1 MKDNIIIDIVGYDKV
16 LFKEGG
22 TLEELLKKIDAPK
35 NIIAAIIDNELVE
48 LNCKLKEDT
57 TVKLISINDRQGSKM
72 YRNGLKFLYIT
83 AIKEL
88 FGSGTDVRLR
98 HSLDKGIYTT
108 IDMELNSKVIEEI
121 KGKMLELVE
130 KDLEI
135 EKVTTSRK
143 EAIKYFEGINEIEK
157 ADMYKQMTSDVVSL
171 YSLLDYYNYFFTPM
185 PIRTGILKDFDLT
198 LTKDNAVMLEYP
210 DTFTGAIPKYN
221 HMEKV
226 LNVFTT
232 YGEWSNKLGVNY
244 VSDVNDIV
252 INGKVKEFVELNEI
266 KQNDDLNK
274 IAGMIEKN
282 IKDIK
287 LVLIAGPSSSG
298 KTTTSK
304 KLSLY
309 LKNRGINPFVISSD
323 DYFKDR
329 KDTPKNEK
337 GEYEFD
343 ILEALDIDLFNE
355 QITKLLNNEKVVIP
369 TYNFLTGEKEY
380 KNKEISIEDRDLI
393 IIEGIHTLNEKLT
406 LSIPR
411 KNKFK
416 IYISP
421 FTPLGLDRHNHVS
434 TVDLRLI
441 RRLVRDYR
449 TRGYSVEA
457 TLKGWPLVRK
467 SEEEY
472 IFPYQKEAD
481 VVLNTALIYELGIL
495 KTFAIPILQSVDY
508 KSDYYIEAIR
518 IINFL
523 KYFLDIPVTTLPSTA
538 LLREFVGGGYFE

>member
-1 MKDNIIIDIVGYDKV
+1 MKDNIIIDIIDYDKV
-16 LFKEGG
+16 IFKEGG
-22 TLEELLKKIDAPK
+22 TLEELLKQINAPK
-35 NIIAAIIDNELVE
+35 NIIACIINNEIVE
-48 LNCKLKEDT
+48 LNYKLKEDT
-57 TVKLISINDRQGSKM
+57 TVKLISTNDRQGTNI

-88 FGSGTDVRLR
+88 YGINTDVRLK

-108 IDMELNSKVIEEI
+108 LNIETNSKILEEI
-121 KGKMLELVE
+121 KNKMNELVE
-130 KDLEI
+130 KDLSI

-143 EAIKYFEGINEIEK
+143 DAVKYFDSINEIEK
-157 ADMYKQMTSDVVSL
+157 SNIYKQMTNEVVTL
-171 YSLLDYYNYFFTPM
+171 YSLLDYYNYFYSPM
-185 PIRTGILKDFDLT
+185 PISTGILKNFDLT
-198 LTKDNAVMLEYP
+198 LTKDNAIILEYP
-210 DTFTGAIPKYN
+210 DYTGNIPKYN

-232 YGEWSNKLGVNY
+232 YSIWSNRLNVNY
-244 VSDVNDIV
+244 VSDVNNIV
-252 INGKVKEFVELNEI
+252 INGKIKEFIQLNEI

-274 IAGMIEKN
+274 IANEIEKN
-282 IKDIK
+282 KDKIK

-309 LKNRGINPFVISSD
+309 LKNKGINPFVLSTD

-329 KDTPKNEK
+329 QYTPKNEK
-337 GEYEFD
+337 GEYEYD

-355 QITKLLNNEKVVIP
+355 QITKLLNNEKVKIP
-369 TYNFLTGEKEY
+369 SYNFITGEKEY
-380 KNKEISIEDRDLI
+380 KNKEVSIEGRDLI
-393 IIEGIHTLNEKLT
+393 IIEGIHTLNEELT
-406 LSIPR
+406 KSIPR
-411 KNKFK
+411 ENKYK

-421 FTPLGLDRHNHVS
+421 FTPLDIDRHNHVS
-434 TVDLRLI
+434 TVDIRLI
-441 RRLVRDYR
+441 RRLVRDFR
-449 TRGYSVEA
+449 TRGYDGEN
-457 TLKGWPLVRK
+457 TLKNWSLVRA
-467 SEEEY
+467 SEEKY

-495 KTFAIPILQSVDY
+495 KTYAIPILQGISY
-508 KSDYYIEAIR
+508 TSEYYIEAIR

-523 KYFLDIPVTTLPSTA
+523 KYFLDIPESTLPTTA

>member
-1 MKDNIIIDIVGYDKV
+1 MKDNIIIDVTGYDKV

-35 NIIAAIIDNELVE
+35 NIIAGIINNEIVE
-48 LNCKLKEDT
+48 LNYKLKEDT
-57 TVKLISINDRQGSKM
+57 TVKLITTNDRQGSKI
-72 YRNGLKFLYIT
+72 YINGLKFLYIT

-88 FGSGTDVRLR
+88 YGASTDVRLK
-98 HSLDKGIYTT
+98 HSLDKGIYTK
-108 IDMELNSKVIEEI
+108 IDMELNTKVLDDI
-121 KGKMLELVE
+121 KAKMYELVE
-130 KDLEI
+130 KDLQI
-135 EKVTTSRK
+135 EKITTIRK
-143 EAIKYFEGINEIEK
+143 EAIKYFDSINEQEK
-157 ADMYKQMTSDVVSL
+157 SSNYKQMTNEVVTL
-171 YSLLDYYNYFFTPM
+171 YSLLDYYNYFFSPM
-185 PIRTGILKDFDLT
+185 PISTGILKDFDLT
-198 LTKDNAVMLEYP
+198 LTKDKAVILEYP
-210 DTFTGAIPKYN
+210 DTLTGSIPKYN

-232 YGEWSNKLGVNY
+232 YSSWANKLNVNY
-244 VSDVNDIV
+244 VSDVNNVV
-252 INGKVKEFVELNEI
+252 IQGKIKEFIQLNEI

-274 IAGMIEKN
+274 IANEIENN

-309 LKNRGINPFVISSD
+309 LKNKGINPFIISTD

-337 GEYEFD
+337 GEYEYD

-355 QITKLLNNEKVVIP
+355 QITKLLNNEKVKIP
-369 TYNFLTGEKEY
+369 TYNFITGEKEF
-380 KNKEISIEDRDLI
+380 KNKEISIENRDLI
-393 IIEGIHTLNEKLT
+393 IIEGIHTLNEELT
-406 LSIPR
+406 KSIPR
-411 KNKFK
+411 KNKYK

-421 FTPLGLDRHNHVS
+421 FTPLDLDRHNHVS
-434 TVDLRLI
+434 TVDIRLI

-449 TRGYSVEA
+449 TRGYDGEA
-457 TLKGWPLVRK
+457 TLKNWPLVRA
-467 SEEEY
+467 SEEKY

-495 KTFAIPILQSVDY
+495 KTYAIPILQGIDY
-508 KSDYYIEAIR
+508 KSEFYIEAIR

-523 KYFLDIPVTTLPSTA
+523 KYFLDIPESALPTTA
-538 LLREFVGGGYFE
+538 LLREFVGGSYFE